1 VTLFSLGATFNY
13 LVSLFHKQPI
23 RQGLFGKPLF
33 KHPLERHF
41 GWMGLLAIV
50 LGLVAGAVSLSLSL
64 GGWSIERL
72 WLYLLGAAML
82 LLVGLQLAVFW
93 VITRVLAELSQR
105 EVQVAQDLAGVP
117 LSVEGVPC
125 KG

>member
-1 VTLFSLGATFNY
+1 VTLFSLGTTFNY

-41 GWMGLLAIV
+41 GWMGLVTVGFGLAVGIIS
-50 LGLVAGAVSLSLSL
+50 LVLSL
-64 GGWSIERL
+64 GGWSIDRL

-82 LLVGLQLAVFW
+82 LLVGLQLSVFW

-105 EVQVAQDLAGVP
+105 EVQVAQDLEGTP
-117 LSVEGVPC
+117 SGPEGVPC
-125 KG
+125 EA